1 MINLQKVFGT
11 LDHQILLKKMK
22 YLGFSKNTFKLFKS
36 YLNKQKFKKI
46 SIITLVT
53 PLLLTYYVA
62 FGKDLFYAND
72 LSQVFVSN
80 SLLYADNTY
89 IVFKHKSLIEVQKQQ
104 IKGFFNLLW
113 LVCG

>member
-1 MINLQKVFGT
+1 MINLQNVFGT

-22 YLGFSKNTFKLFKS
+22 YLGFPKNTFKLFKS

-62 FGKDLFYAND
+62 FLKDLFYTND
-72 LSQVFVSN
+72 LSQVFVTN

-89 IVFKHKSLIEVQKQQ
+89 IVFKHKSVIEVQKQL
-104 IKGFFNLLW
+104 IKRFFKLLW